1 MKVYF
6 ATLRCGPSDV
16 AFLKK
21 KKTGSR
27 AFAAARSLSHM
38 ANAWTSPPPY
48 FPLQLWFPRRVEE
61 RENFVFSS
69 FGLLSLSLP
78 SPSKNE
84 SNLKP
89 KKKNWEGGY
98 GSCGTKGKEKKK
110 KWERENENF
119 TLQNV
124 SQRRWEGTTW
134 GWPVSYSK
142 FNTRVH
148 THRHTTDRRFFFFF
162 LEVAFSQEKSGQPK
176 RMSTSFYFWKKKR
189 REKKEINNKIK
200 KKRNT

>member
-21 KKTGSR
+21 KNRVESVRCCPFTLTHGERMNK
-27 AFAAARSLSHM
+27 
-38 ANAWTSPPPY
+38 SPILIFPY
-48 FPLQLWFPRRVEE
+48 NFGFLDALKKERTLCFPLLDF
-61 RENFVFSS
+61 
-69 FGLLSLSLP
+69 SLSLP
-78 SPSKNE
+78 LSFEKRV
-84 SNLKP
+84 KFKA
-89 KKKNWEGGY
+89 KKKKIERGDMEAVERR
-98 GSCGTKGKEKKK
+98 GKRKKK

-176 RMSTSFYFWKKKR
+176 RMSTSFYFWKKR
-189 REKKEINNKIK
+189 TEKKEINNKIK